1 MEFNLWGTA
10 DEAKPLSRGVRTL
23 LTKAFGVDKP
33 LPRIPEGDVA
43 ITESRLAPDDI
54 AALAAIVGADRVTTD
69 FTQKLRRA
77 RGKSYPD
84 LIGWR
89 LGGTHDVPDA
99 VVAPATD
106 DEVLDI
112 LRWCSR
118 EKVAVVPFGGGTS
131 VVGGVDPVRGTM
143 RAVISLD
150 LVLFD
155 DVTDVDAESGLA
167 TLGAGLTGPAA
178 EFLLADHG
186 LQLGHYP
193 QSFPYATIGGYAAT
207 RSSGQSSAGYG
218 RFDDM
223 VRSFTVVTPSGI
235 LEVGAASPATAA
247 GPDLRELFLGS
258 EGIFGVITRVRLRV
272 HPIPEVKRYEA
283 FSFPSFDA
291 GVAGVRAVTQAGAGP
306 TVIRLS
312 DEIESSLNLTSDE
325 AIGDASQAPEG
336 CLCLTMFEGTADHA
350 ASRHAETR
358 ALLIAAGGTPVGE
371 APVRSWEQGRFG
383 TPVLRDALLDN
394 GALCE
399 TLETAT
405 DWSNVARL
413 KKAVT
418 RALADALRETGTM
431 TLTMCHVSHVYR
443 DGCSLY
449 FTVLAARGDDPD
461 AQWRAA
467 KDAACRAIVANGGT
481 ITHHHSVGVDH
492 APYLRDEIGDLGIA
506 VLRAAKRELDP
517 AGIMN
522 PGKLLEA

>member
-89 LGGTHDVPDA
+89 LGGIHDVPDA

-118 EKVAVVPFGGGTS
+118 ETVAVVPFGGGTS

-155 DVTDVDAESGLA
+155 DLTDVDAESGLA

-272 HPIPEVKRYEA
+272 HAIPEVKRYEA

-418 RALADALRETGTM
+418 RALADALQETGTM

>member
-54 AALAAIVGADRVTTD
+54 AALAGIVGADRVTTD

-89 LGGTHDVPDA
+89 LGGIHDVPDA

-118 EKVAVVPFGGGTS
+118 ENVAVVPFGGGTS

-155 DVTDVDAESGLA
+155 DLTDVDAESGLA

-235 LEVGAASPATAA
+235 LEVGAAPATAA

-272 HPIPEVKRYEA
+272 HPIPEAKRYEA
-283 FSFPSFDA
+283 FSFPSFDS
-291 GVAGVRAVTQAGAGP
+291 GIAGVRAVTQVGAGP
-306 TVIRLS
+306 TLIRLS

-413 KKAVT
+413 KKAVI
-418 RALADALRETGTM
+418 RALADALRETSTM